1 MKYASLSATVG
12 AVQQH
17 MVCTNNQQACRSIQI
32 RFFSFNLFPFDH
44 DFPVNSKQYVVFSQ
58 SCDAFSYLAAEYKS
72 WLTHH
77 RGDLFS

>member
-1 MKYASLSATVG
+1 MKYASLPATIG

-17 MVCTNNQQACRSIQI
+17 MVRTNNQQACRSVQI
-32 RFFSFNLFPFDH
+32 RFPFDH

-58 SCDAFSYLAAEYKS
+58 SRAAFSYLAAEYKS

-77 RGDLFS
+77 RGDLLS